1 MKKKLLIVFV
11 KNIKLGKV
19 KTRLAKTIGNE
30 GAFEVYKELVAI
42 TEKVTSTIDFEKII
56 YFSDVIIEDKWNNID
71 KKVQFGVD
79 LGARMQNAFI
89 DGFNLGYE
97 SIVLVGSDLPE
108 ITKDNI
114 LKAFDALQTSET
126 VFGPAQDGGY
136 YLIGMNKLYPCVFE
150 DKPWS
155 RPNLLEV
162 TTSELK
168 QNNTSFL
175 FLETLNDIDT
185 YDDLIASDFYKD
197 NTQLQQKLKQFNDQY
212 YQSNN

>member
-1 MKKKLLIVFV
+1 MRKKLLIVFV

-30 GAFEVYKELVAI
+30 AALEVYKELVTI
-42 TEKVTSTIDFEKII
+42 TEKVTSNLAFDKVI
-56 YFSDVIIEDKWNNID
+56 YFSDEVIASKWKNSE
-71 KKVQFGVD
+71 KKLQFGLD
-79 LGARMQNAFI
+79 LGERMKNAFA
-89 DGFNLGYE
+89 DGFHLEYD
-97 SIVLVGSDLPE
+97 SIVLIGSDLPE
-108 ITKDNI
+108 ISATIISNGFAK
-114 LKAFDALQTSET
+114 LKKNDV

-168 QNNTSFL
+168 QKNTSFL